1 MPFTKKN
8 DTINIMK
15 KVIATLLCL
24 FFSPTL
30 YAGMASDSGAK
41 SDSGTRVERNL
52 EIKIP
57 SDTTKNLNN
66 VANAFL
72 KEVEDLQN
80 NYCKKAKYTDDCSK
94 FCKEEGIVKNCPD
107 GFPTAPATK
116 KLTGSIAETAS
127 RDTFNTIKEFY
138 EELRIFQ
145 RLREKIN
152 TIESQTKTG
161 LMTDIKAGLG
171 TLAKILNEEAG
182 LLSIPDLFKTT
193 ETTKQITEKNFDDLN
208 KELNKQK
215 VPNLKQHNT
224 DQRDVKLDVSTI
236 ENLSNDQ
243 LEALKK
249 KIATETTTA
258 EENIKILKQAQQEA
272 KDKLKA
278 EFDKNLTLLKQ
289 AKTEQAKQLQILDEK
304 NNITVQS
311 GNDETENTAL
321 LRAFPSDLKKN
332 KEFTQKYNTF
342 DASNITEKTI
352 EDMKKEIEK
361 VKKNTSLLA
370 EKIKSDADKQY
381 QKLLNDLKKEKEK
394 QADIIK
400 KLDET
405 TISISDGNREDEN
418 NALNQSL
425 KKHLDEQNYTV
436 LQNTVVPK
444 TNDTAKD
451 SKKIEGEIEKVKKA
465 NALLQQKLDSK
476 LKECTKGLSKYQEPV
491 KRYTSL
497 KQCENALKKEEDEQK
512 LKEDLLAKLKA
523 CSADIDNK
531 ASDLL
536 LKNLIKKTSYLTDG
550 VPPSYEFMHE
560 TAFKDKCVFG
570 GVPVYEYNSGNT
582 LKVLYLTDENRQC
595 VKDKKVQILTL
606 DEAKEKLSVCLKN
619 KDLMSEIHSAC
630 TENNVAI
637 PYYKNTMRDSIV
649 NKIYKSKNDIIN
661 KCKEMKQKEGLID
674 ILKNCGFTDAEAR
687 TLNVNTREEA
697 EEKCNARKIQKAV
710 DKCNS
715 PTKLIDAYDIKL
727 KNYTDENEV
736 EEKCIRAAKKQ
747 CNDTNNEYN
756 WADATIKNVHKKLVE
771 CINQIESSKKRRE
784 QEQLLTLKNK
794 INSYMP
800 TVCETYKK
808 SKDGGGSR
816 QNADGGKGNN
826 DVSIPSSFKDEIY
839 KKNTGIS
846 HSTITELAGYFYE
859 YCKLT
864 NGKIDNIDGNC
875 SYSSASNMWTTDKIL
890 YSESKYKCGNIYRRK
905 TYQKKTNDRYKD
917 GICQSADT
925 IVNGCVK

>member
-30 YAGMASDSGAK
+30 YAGMASDSGTK

-80 NYCKKAKYTDDCSK
+80 NYCKNAKYTDDCSK
-94 FCKEEGIVKNCPD
+94 FCREEGIVKNCPD

-258 EENIKILKQAQQEA
+258 EKNIDILKQAQQEA

-278 EFDKNLTLLKQ
+278 EFDKNLALLKQ

-381 QKLLNDLKKEKEK
+381 QKLLNDLKKEKQK

-425 KKHLDEQNYTV
+425 KNHLDEQNYTV

-451 SKKIEGEIEKVKKA
+451 SKKIEAEIEKVKKA

-649 NKIYKSKNDIIN
+649 NRIYKSKNDIIN

-687 TLNVNTREEA
+687 TLNVNTRKEA
-697 EEKCNARKIQKAV
+697 EEKCNDHKIQKAV

-715 PTKLIDAYDIKL
+715 PKMLIDAYASRL
-727 KNYTDENEV
+727 KNYTDENDV

-756 WADATIKNVHKKLVE
+756 WADATIKNVHKKLTE
-771 CINQIESSKKRRE
+771 CMNQIESSKKRRE

-794 INSYMP
+794 INSYMQ
-800 TVCETYKK
+800 TVCETYNNSFTSNNQDTNTSHHKFVGAYVTNKK
-808 SKDGGGSR
+808 YSED
-816 QNADGGKGNN
+816 Q
-826 DVSIPSSFKDEIY
+826 Y
-839 KKNTGIS
+839 KKTAT
-846 HSTITELAGYFYE
+846 HSTIQEFAKYVYE

-864 NGKIDNIDGNC
+864 NGKINIEGKCKQDTNTTATDKVL
-875 SYSSASNMWTTDKIL
+875 YSEAKYLYNDDSVSKKDRFTDKI
-890 YSESKYKCGNIYRRK
+890 C
-905 TYQKKTNDRYKD
+905 KD
-917 GICQSADT
+917 ADT
-925 IVNGCVK
+925 IMEKIKG

>member
-57 SDTTKNLNN
+57 SDTATNLNN

-80 NYCKKAKYTDDCSK
+80 NYCKNAKYTDDCSK
-94 FCKEEGIVKNCPD
+94 FCREEGIVKNCPD

-138 EELRIFQ
+138 NELRIFQ

-249 KIATETTTA
+249 KITTETTTA
-258 EENIKILKQAQQEA
+258 EENIEILKQAQQEA

-381 QKLLNDLKKEKEK
+381 QKLLNDLKKEKQK

-425 KKHLDEQNYTV
+425 KNHLDEQNYTA

-476 LKECTKGLSKYQEPV
+476 LKECTKELSKYQEPV

-497 KQCENALKKEEDEQK
+497 KQCEDALKKEEDEQK

-523 CSADIDNK
+523 CSADIENN
-531 ASDLL
+531 ATGLL
-536 LKNLIKKTSYLTDG
+536 LMNLPNRKSLLGDDIPPTYKFMNEATTD
-550 VPPSYEFMHE
+550 E
-560 TAFKDKCVFG
+560 DCVFNDKI
-570 GVPVYEYNSGNT
+570 PVYKYGET
-582 LKVLYLTDENRQC
+582 LKVLYLTDMNKQC
-595 VKDKKVQILTL
+595 VKRKKVQILTL

-649 NKIYKSKNDIIN
+649 NRIYKSKNNIIN

-687 TLNVNTREEA
+687 TSNVNTREEA
-697 EEKCNARKIQKAV
+697 EKKCNDRKIQKAV

-715 PTKLIDAYDIKL
+715 PKMLIDAYNSDL
-727 KNYTDENEV
+727 KNYTDENDV

-756 WADATIKNVHKKLVE
+756 WADANINNVRKKLTE
-771 CINQIESSKKRRE
+771 CMNQIESSKKRRE

-800 TVCETYKK
+800 TVCETYSK
-808 SKDGGGSR
+808 SKREGKDMANAGGLPGINTVKGSSKF
-816 QNADGGKGNN
+816 DL
-826 DVSIPSSFKDEIY
+826 EIY
-839 KKNTGIS
+839 KQSTEIS

-875 SYSSASNMWTTDKIL
+875 SYSNGSNMFTIDTIL
-890 YSESKYKCGNIYRRK
+890 YSESKYKCGNSNRRQ
-905 TYQKKTNDRYKD
+905 TYYKKTNNKYKD

>member
-30 YAGMASDSGAK
+30 YAGMVPDSD
-41 SDSGTRVERNL
+41 TRIERNL

-57 SDTTKNLNN
+57 SDTRDNLNN
-66 VANAFL
+66 VASAFF
-72 KEVEDLQN
+72 KEVKDLQD
-80 NYCKKAKYTDDCSK
+80 NYCKKTEYTGTCSA
-94 FCKEEGIVKNCPD
+94 FCREEGIAKDCPN
-107 GFPTAPATK
+107 GYPTAPYTEM
-116 KLTGSIAETAS
+116 LTGSIAETAS
-127 RDTFNTIKEFY
+127 RGTFDVIKGFY
-138 EELRIFQ
+138 EELHIFQ
-145 RLREKIN
+145 KLREKIN

-161 LMTDIKAGLG
+161 LMADVTEGLG
-171 TLAKILNEEAG
+171 RLATLLNEEAG
-182 LLSIPDLFKTT
+182 LLSLQKLFEKT

-224 DQRDVKLDVSTI
+224 DQRDVKLDVSAI
-236 ENLSNDQ
+236 ENLSSDQ
-243 LEALKK
+243 LEALKE
-249 KIATETTTA
+249 KITTETDIA
-258 EENIKILKQAQQEA
+258 KKNIEKLKQAQQEA
-272 KDKLKA
+272 KDKLKS
-278 EFDKNLTLLKQ
+278 EFDKNLALLKQ
-289 AKTEQAKQLQILDEK
+289 AKTEQAKQLQFLDEK

-311 GNDETENTAL
+311 GNDATENTAL
-321 LRAFPSDLKKN
+321 LKAFPSDLKKN

-361 VKKNTSLLA
+361 IKKNTSLLA

-381 QKLLNDLKKEKEK
+381 QKLLNDLKKEKQK

-405 TISISDGNREDEN
+405 TISISDGNRDDEN

-425 KKHLDEQNYTV
+425 KSHLDEQNYTT

-444 TNDTAKD
+444 TDDTTKD
-451 SKKIEGEIEKVKKA
+451 SKKIETEIEKVKKA
-465 NALLQQKLDSK
+465 NALLQQKLDSALEK
-476 LKECTKGLSKYQEPV
+476 CTKELSKYQEPV

-523 CSADIDNK
+523 CSADIENN
-531 ASDLL
+531 ATGLL
-536 LKNLIKKTSYLTDG
+536 LMNLPNTKSLLGNDI
-550 VPPSYEFMHE
+550 PPTYKFMNE
-560 TAFKDKCVFG
+560 ATTEKDCVYKEDKI
-570 GVPVYEYNSGNT
+570 PVYKYGET
-582 LKVLYLTDENRQC
+582 LKVLYLTDKNRQC
-595 VKDKKVQILTL
+595 VKDKHIQILTL
-606 DEAKEKLSVCLKN
+606 DEAKEKLNVCLKN

-649 NKIYKSKNDIIN
+649 NRIYKSKNDIIK

-710 DKCNS
+710 DKCNY

-727 KNYTDENEV
+727 KNYTDENDV
-736 EEKCIRAAKKQ
+736 EEKCILAAKKQ
-747 CNDTNNEYN
+747 CNGTNNEYN
-756 WADATIKNVHKKLVE
+756 WADANINNVRKKLTE
-771 CINQIESSKKRRE
+771 CMNQIESSKKRRE

-794 INSYMP
+794 INRYMP

-875 SYSSASNMWTTDKIL
+875 SNGSNMFTTDVIL
-890 YSESKYKCGNIYRRK
+890 YSESKYKCGNSNRRQ
-905 TYQKKTNDRYKD
+905 TYYKKTNNRYKD

>member
-30 YAGMASDSGAK
+30 YAGMVSDSGAK

-57 SDTTKNLNN
+57 SDTRDNLNN
-66 VANAFL
+66 VASAFF
-72 KEVEDLQN
+72 KEVKDLQD
-80 NYCKKAKYTDDCSK
+80 NYCKKTEYTGTCSE
-94 FCKEEGIVKNCPD
+94 FCRDEGIAKDCPN
-107 GFPTAPATK
+107 GFPTAPYTEM
-116 KLTGSIAETAS
+116 LTGSIAETAS
-127 RDTFNTIKEFY
+127 RDTFDVIKDFY
-138 EELRIFQ
+138 DELRIFQ

-152 TIESQTKTG
+152 TIESQKKTD
-161 LMTDIKAGLG
+161 LATEVKIKL
-171 TLAKILNEEAG
+171 KILAEMLNDEAK
-182 LLSIPDLFKTT
+182 LLSLQKLFEKT

-224 DQRDVKLDVSTI
+224 DQRDVKLDVSSI
-236 ENLSNDQ
+236 ENLSSDQ
-243 LEALKK
+243 LKTIKK
-249 KIATETTTA
+249 KIATETKTT
-258 EENIKILKQAQQEA
+258 EDNIKALTQAQQEA

-278 EFDKNLTLLKQ
+278 EFDKNLALLKQ

-311 GNDETENTAL
+311 GNDATENTAL
-321 LRAFPSDLKKN
+321 LKAFPSDLKKN

-342 DASNITEKTI
+342 DAYNITEKTI

-381 QKLLNDLKKEKEK
+381 QKLLNDLKKEKQK

-405 TISISDGNREDEN
+405 TISISDGNRDDEN

-425 KKHLDEQNYTV
+425 KSHLDEQNYTA

-444 TNDTAKD
+444 TDDTTKD
-451 SKKIEGEIEKVKKA
+451 SKKIETEIEKVKKA
-465 NALLQQKLDSK
+465 NTLLQQKLDSA
-476 LKECTKGLSKYQEPV
+476 LEECTKELSEYQEPV

-497 KQCENALKKEEDEQK
+497 KQCENALEKEKDEQK
-512 LKEDLLAKLKA
+512 LKEDLLKKLQA

-595 VKDKKVQILTL
+595 VKDKNVQILTL
-606 DEAKEKLSVCLKN
+606 DEAKEKLNVCLKN

-649 NKIYKSKNDIIN
+649 NRIYKSKNDIIK

-697 EEKCNARKIQKAV
+697 EEKCNAHKIQKAV

-715 PTKLIDAYDIKL
+715 PTKLIDAYDINL
-727 KNYTDENEV
+727 KNYTDENDV
-736 EEKCIRAAKKQ
+736 EGKCILAAKKQ

-756 WADATIKNVHKKLVE
+756 WSDANINNVRKKLTE
-771 CINQIESSKKRRE
+771 CMNQIESSKKRRE

-794 INSYMP
+794 INSYMQ
-800 TVCETYKK
+800 TVCKTYTDSFTSNSQDTSTSHLKHIGAYVTNKKYSEDQYKK
-808 SKDGGGSR
+808 T
-816 QNADGGKGNN
+816 A
-826 DVSIPSSFKDEIY
+826 P
-839 KKNTGIS
+839 
-846 HSTITELAGYFYE
+846 HSTVQELAKYVYE

-864 NGKIDNIDGNC
+864 NGKIDIEGKCKKEAN
-875 SYSSASNMWTTDKIL
+875 TTTTEKVL
-890 YSESKYKCGNIYRRK
+890 YSEAKYLYNNNSVERKSGFTDNIC
-905 TYQKKTNDRYKD
+905 KD
-917 GICQSADT
+917 ADT
-925 IVNGCVK
+925 IMEKIKG

>member
-57 SDTTKNLNN
+57 SDTATNLNN

-80 NYCKKAKYTDDCSK
+80 NYCKNAKYTDDCSK
-94 FCKEEGIVKNCPD
+94 FCREEGIVKNCPD

-127 RDTFNTIKEFY
+127 RDTFNTIKDFY
-138 EELRIFQ
+138 EELHIFQ
-145 RLREKIN
+145 KLREKIN
-152 TIESQTKTG
+152 TIESQKKTG
-161 LMTDIKAGLG
+161 LRADVTEGLG
-171 TLAKILNEEAG
+171 RLATLLNDEAK
-182 LLSIPDLFKTT
+182 LLSLQELFEKPK
-193 ETTKQITEKNFDDLN
+193 TTKQITEKNFDDLN

-258 EENIKILKQAQQEA
+258 EENIKILKQAQQKA

-381 QKLLNDLKKEKEK
+381 QKLLNDLKKEKQK

-418 NALNQSL
+418 NTLNQSL

-476 LKECTKGLSKYQEPV
+476 LKE
-491 KRYTSL
+491 
-497 KQCENALKKEEDEQK
+497 
-512 LKEDLLAKLKA
+512 DLLAKLKA
-523 CSADIDNK
+523 CSADIGNN
-531 ASDLL
+531 ATGLL
-536 LKNLIKKTSYLTDG
+536 LMNLPNRKSLLGDDIPPTYKFMNEATSN
-550 VPPSYEFMHE
+550 
-560 TAFKDKCVFG
+560 KDCVFDDKI
-570 GVPVYEYNSGNT
+570 PVYKYGLT
-582 LKVLYLTDENRQC
+582 LKVLYLTDMNKQC
-595 VKDKKVQILTL
+595 VKRKKVQILTL
-606 DEAKEKLSVCLKN
+606 DEAKEKLNVCLKN

-649 NKIYKSKNDIIN
+649 NRIYKSKNDIIN

-697 EEKCNARKIQKAV
+697 EKKCNDHKIQKAV

-715 PTKLIDAYDIKL
+715 PTMLIDAYDSKL
-727 KNYTDENEV
+727 KNYTDENDV

-756 WADATIKNVHKKLVE
+756 WADANINNVRKKLTE
-771 CINQIESSKKRRE
+771 CMNQIESSKKRRE

-800 TVCETYKK
+800 TVCETYSK
-808 SKDGGGSR
+808 SKREGKDMANAGGLPGINTVKGSSKF
-816 QNADGGKGNN
+816 DL
-826 DVSIPSSFKDEIY
+826 EIY
-839 KKNTGIS
+839 KQSTEIS

-875 SYSSASNMWTTDKIL
+875 SYSNESNMFTIDTIL
-890 YSESKYKCGNIYRRK
+890 YSESKYKCGNSNRRQ
-905 TYQKKTNDRYKD
+905 TYYKKTNNKYKD

>member
-30 YAGMASDSGAK
+30 YAGMVSDSGAK
-41 SDSGTRVERNL
+41 SDSDTRIERNL

-57 SDTTKNLNN
+57 SDTTTNLNS

-80 NYCKKAKYTDDCSK
+80 NYCKNAKYTDDCSK
-94 FCKEEGIVKNCPD
+94 FCREEGITKNCPN

-127 RDTFNTIKEFY
+127 HDTFKTIKEFY

-145 RLREKIN
+145 KLREKIN

-161 LMTDIKAGLG
+161 LMADIKAGLG

-236 ENLSNDQ
+236 ENLSSDQ

-258 EENIKILKQAQQEA
+258 EENIEKLKQAQQEA

-361 VKKNTSLLA
+361 VKKNTSLL
-370 EKIKSDADKQY
+370 EKKIKSDADKQY
-381 QKLLNDLKKEKEK
+381 QKLLNDLKKEKQK

-405 TISISDGNREDEN
+405 TILISDGNKEDEN

-425 KKHLDEQNYTV
+425 KNHLDEQNYTAV
-436 LQNTVVPK
+436 QNTVVPN

-476 LKECTKGLSKYQEPV
+476 LEECTKELSKYQEPV
-491 KRYTSL
+491 KRYTSI
-497 KQCENALKKEEDEQK
+497 KQCENALKKEKDEQK

-523 CSADIDNK
+523 CSADIENN
-531 ASDLL
+531 ANDLL
-536 LKNLIKKTSYLTDG
+536 LMDRIKKTSSLYDD
-550 VPPSYEFMHE
+550 VPPSYKFMNE
-560 TAFKDKCVFG
+560 TTFKSNCVYG
-570 GVPVYEYNSGNT
+570 GVPVYKYNSDNT

-595 VKDKKVQILTL
+595 VKDKNVQILTL
-606 DEAKEKLSVCLKN
+606 DEAKEKLNICLKN
-619 KDLMSEIHSAC
+619 KDLISEIHSAC

-649 NKIYKSKNDIIN
+649 NRIYKSKNDIIK

-674 ILKNCGFTDAEAR
+674 ILKNCGFTDTEAR

-697 EEKCNARKIQKAV
+697 EERCNNRKIQKAV

-727 KNYTDENEV
+727 KNYTNENDV
-736 EEKCIRAAKKQ
+736 EEKCILAAKKQ
-747 CNDTNNEYN
+747 CNDTNNEYDWSDTN
-756 WADATIKNVHKKLVE
+756 INNVRKKLVE

-794 INSYMP
+794 INSYMQM
-800 TVCETYKK
+800 VCKTYTDSFVSETKNIRNSTYSFLSTSVTNNIYSESQYKK
-808 SKDGGGSR
+808 T
-816 QNADGGKGNN
+816 A
-826 DVSIPSSFKDEIY
+826 P
-839 KKNTGIS
+839 
-846 HSTITELAGYFYE
+846 HSTVQELAKYVYE
-859 YCKLT
+859 YCELT
-864 NGKIDNIDGNC
+864 NGKISIEGKCEQKRATTTNNTT
-875 SYSSASNMWTTDKIL
+875 ATDKVL
-890 YSESKYKCGNIYRRK
+890 YSEARYLYDNNSLKRK
-905 TYQKKTNDRYKD
+905 NRFADSICKD
-917 GICQSADT
+917 ADT
-925 IVNGCVK
+925 IMEKIKE

>member
-57 SDTTKNLNN
+57 SDTATNLNN

-80 NYCKKAKYTDDCSK
+80 NYCKNAKYTDDCSK
-94 FCKEEGIVKNCPD
+94 FCREEGIVKNCPD

-161 LMTDIKAGLG
+161 LRADVTEGLG
-171 TLAKILNEEAG
+171 RLATLLNDEAK
-182 LLSIPDLFKTT
+182 LLSLQELFEKPK
-193 ETTKQITEKNFDDLN
+193 TTKQITEKIFDDLN

-258 EENIKILKQAQQEA
+258 KENIDELKQAQQKA

-381 QKLLNDLKKEKEK
+381 QKLLNDLKKEKQK

-451 SKKIEGEIEKVKKA
+451 SKKIEAEIEKVKKA
-465 NALLQQKLDSK
+465 NALLQQKLDSE

-523 CSADIDNK
+523 CSADIENN
-531 ASDLL
+531 ATGLL
-536 LKNLIKKTSYLTDG
+536 LMNLPNRKSLLDDDIPPTYKFMNEATSEND
-550 VPPSYEFMHE
+550 
-560 TAFKDKCVFG
+560 CVFG
-570 GVPVYEYNSGNT
+570 DKIPVYKYGLT
-582 LKVLYLTDENRQC
+582 LKVLYLTDMNKQC
-595 VKDKKVQILTL
+595 VKREKVQILTL

-649 NKIYKSKNDIIN
+649 NRIYKSKNDIIN

-687 TLNVNTREEA
+687 TLNVNTRKEA
-697 EEKCNARKIQKAV
+697 EEKCNDHKIQKAV

-715 PTKLIDAYDIKL
+715 PKMLIDAYNSDL
-727 KNYTDENEV
+727 KNYTDENDV

-756 WADATIKNVHKKLVE
+756 WADANINNVRKKLTE
-771 CINQIESSKKRRE
+771 CMNQIESSKKRRE

-816 QNADGGKGNN
+816 QNTNGGKGNN

-839 KKNTGIS
+839 KKNTEIS

-875 SYSSASNMWTTDKIL
+875 SNGSNMFTTDVIL
-890 YSESKYKCGNIYRRK
+890 YSESKYKCGNSNRRQ
-905 TYQKKTNDRYKD
+905 TYYKKTNNRYKD